1 MKCYAIFTNKPNL
14 KSFESIRTRRF
25 NSILCIFHT
34 IYGYSPQRNGKFIF
48 LRLHICIPA
57 LTYIHNAYTVFY
69 LHVLTSFF
77 LIFIL
82 FYFHIFPLE
91 SAVVFLISFVLD
103 FYIYFLQNGLF
114 YYISN
119 EMYGFVFLKKMKR
132 YLESNLY
139 DDRFKRKSFLFF
151 SQFIFFHSFPFLSS
165 AVFSTSTGFS
175 ILNRYKCTSN
185 IFNV

>member
-1 MKCYAIFTNKPNL
+1 MHTSY
-14 KSFESIRTRRF
+14 SICT
-25 NSILCIFHT
+25 
-34 IYGYSPQRNGKFIF
+34 YS
-48 LRLHICIPA
+48 LHFSW
-57 LTYIHNAYTVFY
+57 Y
-69 LHVLTSFF
+69 SFF
-77 LIFIL
+77 

-103 FYIYFLQNGLF
+103 FHISFFLQNGLF

-119 EMYGFVFLKKMKR
+119 EMNGFVFLKKMKW

-151 SQFIFFHSFPFLSS
+151 FQFIFFIHFRFYLQPFFFILNSFSYPQLF
-165 AVFSTSTGFS
+165 FF
-175 ILNRYKCTSN
+175 IHNRYKCTSN